1 MRVFLPLLAEEIFG
15 RNTDRIK
22 NFSISRRD
30 FQTQKTDCKGRFP

>member
-1 MRVFLPLLAEEIFG
+1 MREFLPLLAEEIFG

-30 FQTQKTDCKGRFP
+30 FLSKGEITLC